1 MCIQKLGYCSHH
13 VYSDVNDQVFHVQG
27 KLHIQ
32 DRIKTRILLCL
43 YLLKWLWPLWNGLK
57 VNMWPATGDN
67 LCSKFA
73 ESQTESTSDIQRC
86 TLRPSLLPD
95 DHEGETQRRFVLNH
109 IHACML
115 QNQNPVVLSLL
126 RPSACP
132 AMHNRKLWVL
142 LFFGGGTTINPYSL
156 LLLSDTHCT
165 HSYPLPFLFS
175 EWLWRWTY
183 STLSV
188 STMYHIIYIHSHNAA
203 CKEIIW

>member
-13 VYSDVNDQVFHVQG
+13 VYSDVTNQVFHVQG

-32 DRIKTRILLCL
+32 DKIKTRILLCL

-73 ESQTESTSDIQRC
+73 ESQTESTSDIQRR
-86 TLRPSLLPD
+86 TLRPSLFTGWPRRRNTAPLYPESYSCMYVTESSPSRAKSAKALSLPSD
-95 DHEGETQRRFVLNH
+95 ALQEAMGFVL
-109 IHACML
+109 
-115 QNQNPVVLSLL
+115 
-126 RPSACP
+126 
-132 AMHNRKLWVL
+132 
-142 LFFGGGTTINPYSL
+142 GGGTTINPYSL

-175 EWLWRWTY
+175 EWLWWWT
-183 STLSV
+183 
-188 STMYHIIYIHSHNAA
+188 
-203 CKEIIW
+203 